1 MAGSEAG
8 STGEGTFPSEEVFA
22 KALFHERIYGR
33 EVREG
38 DANAKEAQ
46 SWSDCYD
53 QVVAAMIPYGYTPTT
68 LTNKRNLKAI
78 RTGVRAKDV
87 KGEGGG
93 GGGISRRG

>member
-46 SWSDCYD
+46 SWSDCLD

-68 LTNKRNLKAI
+68 LSQT
-78 RTGVRAKDV
+78 
-87 KGEGGG
+87 KGT
-93 GGGISRRG
+93 